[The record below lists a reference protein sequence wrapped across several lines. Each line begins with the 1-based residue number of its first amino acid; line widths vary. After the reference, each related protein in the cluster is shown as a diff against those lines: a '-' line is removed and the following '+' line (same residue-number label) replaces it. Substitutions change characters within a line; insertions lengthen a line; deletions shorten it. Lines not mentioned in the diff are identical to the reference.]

1 MEPRGLAE
9 SVLQSRCEENRL
21 NENRST
27 TEEPEEL
34 ARWLKNSKRVA
45 IPEKLSQLRAK
56 LGQKAKQEPKF
67 RFYALYDRVYRRD
80 TLDTAWK
87 MVAANKGA
95 AGVDGISIEQIQETP
110 DGPEKLV
117 TELQEALQE
126 KTYRPEPVLRVYIP
140 KGNGKLRPLGIP
152 TVKDRVVQMA
162 VVLILEPIFEAD
174 FLDVSYGFRPGKSAH
189 QALAAIKA
197 NLEEGYT
204 AVYDADLAGYFDTI
218 PHDKLMKALEMRIAD
233 RSVLK
238 LIRMWL
244 KSQVVERGPGGGQT
258 ISARPERG
266 TPQGGVIS
274 PLLANIY
281 LHWFDRVFHFPSGPA
296 NWAKA
301 RLVRYADD
309 FVVMARYQGKELVA
323 FNETKLEGWMGL
335 SLNREKTR
343 IVDLREAGA
352 SLDFLGYTFRY
363 DRDLKGRPKKY
374 LNVFPSKKALARERE
389 ALRRMT
395 DKRMCFKPLPVLIRE
410 INRHRKGWANYF
422 SYGYPRMAYRA
433 MNWYVLQRMAGHLRR
448 RSQRPYR
455 PPEGISLYSH
465 LSQMGLKYL

>member
-1 MEPRGLAE
+1 VEPRGLAE
-9 SVLQSRCEENRL
+9 SKLPSKWEENRL
-21 NENRST
+21 NEHRST

-34 ARWLKNSKRVA
+34 AWRLENSKRVA
-45 IPEKLSQLRAK
+45 IPEKLSHLRAK

-80 TLDTAWK
+80 TLETAWK
-87 MVAANKGA
+87 LVAANQGA
-95 AGVDGISIEQIQETP
+95 AGVDGIRIEQIQETP

-117 TELQEALQE
+117 SALQTALQE

-140 KGNGKLRPLGIP
+140 KANGKLRPLGIP

-162 VVLILEPIFEAD
+162 ALLILEPIFEAD
-174 FLDVSYGFRPGKSAH
+174 FLDVSFGFRPGKSAH
-189 QALAAIKA
+189 QALSAIKA
-197 NLEEGYT
+197 NLEAGYT
-204 AVYDADLAGYFDTI
+204 AVYDADLAGYFDSI
-218 PHDKLMKALEMRIAD
+218 PHDKLMAALEMRIAD
-233 RSVLK
+233 RSVLR
-238 LIRMWL
+238 LMRMWL

-258 ISARPERG
+258 ISARPEKG

-296 NWAKA
+296 HWAKA

-309 FVVMARYQGKELVA
+309 FVVMARYQGQALVG
-323 FNETKLEGWMGL
+323 FIETKLEDWMGL

-363 DRDLKGRPKKY
+363 DRDLQGRPKPY
-374 LNVFPSKKALARERE
+374 LNVLPSKKALARER
-389 ALRRMT
+389 ATLRRMT
-395 DKRMCFKPLPVLIRE
+395 DKRMCFKPLPALVTE
-410 INRHRKGWANYF
+410 VNRHLKGWANYF
-422 SYGYPRMAYRA
+422 SIGYPRMAYRHV
-433 MNWYVLQRMAGHLRR
+433 NRYVRLRLSQHLKR
-448 RSQRPYR
+448 RSQRAYR
-455 PPEGISLYSH
+455 PPKGVSLYSH
-465 LSQMGLKYL
+465 LGQLGLVYL